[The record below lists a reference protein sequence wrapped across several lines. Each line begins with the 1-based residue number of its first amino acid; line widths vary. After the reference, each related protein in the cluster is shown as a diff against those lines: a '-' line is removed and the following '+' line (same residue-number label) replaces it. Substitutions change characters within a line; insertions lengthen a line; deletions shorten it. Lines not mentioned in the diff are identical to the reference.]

1 MSEQLGYRPCV
12 GMMIL
17 NRRGQ
22 VLVGARID
30 NPDDAWQMPQGGIDD
45 GEDPKIA
52 AIRELEEEI
61 GTTKVDVVAET
72 SDWLHYDLPPDLQGK
87 MWGGKYRGQKQKWF
101 VMRFNGMD
109 EDINIETED
118 PEFRDWKW
126 VEIEQLPDLIVPFKR
141 QLYERLVARFRHLT
155 IVT

>member
-12 GMMIL
+12 GMMVL
-17 NRRGQ
+17 NHRGQ

-61 GTTKVDVVAET
+61 GTSKVDVVAET
-72 SDWLHYDLPPDLQGK
+72 SDWLHYDLPADLQGK

-101 VMRFNGMD
+101 VMRFNGRD
-109 EDINIETED
+109 EDINIETDD

-126 VEIEQLPDLIVPFKR
+126 VEIEQLPNLIVPFKKP
-141 QLYERLVARFRHLT
+141 LYERLVARFRHLT
-155 IVT
+155 VVA